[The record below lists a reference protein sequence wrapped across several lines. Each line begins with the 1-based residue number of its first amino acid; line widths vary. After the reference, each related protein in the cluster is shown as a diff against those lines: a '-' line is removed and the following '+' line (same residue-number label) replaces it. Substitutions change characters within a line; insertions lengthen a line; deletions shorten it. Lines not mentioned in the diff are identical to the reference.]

1 MSFIV
6 HLHCFLLQAAD
17 VQSET
22 SGTFR
27 SFIFAEHFHFFAFFF
42 PVVNILNRN
51 VHVNFATCLASLVSP
66 ASSTFFFFFFSK
78 YRIFKVKYHATEN
91 DLKEFTVDMFR
102 SFPRDVVVYLRMSHF
117 CFYPSKVVFQSL
129 IFLFLSHSLFF
140 KLCVVTMI
148 CFRKAP
154 LNKVKFISQFLYKYI
169 TTRTCFLDHVRSQG
183 FIQQLLQN
191 YAFDV
196 HCDQTLD
203 WIMVGFWLCRQRGCA
218 ICISTWYYFIPLIVM
233 PKQNWWFQWDTDKT
247 VIARFHLAFS
257 FLSKSCVNKN
267 DF

>member
-1 MSFIV
+1 MFKVKLQVPFVLLFSPNIFT
-6 HLHCFLLQAAD
+6 FLL
-17 VQSET
+17 
-22 SGTFR
+22 
-27 SFIFAEHFHFFAFFF
+27 FF

-78 YRIFKVKYHATEN
+78 YPIFKVKYHATEN

-102 SFPRDVVVYLRMSHF
+102 SFPGDVVVYLRMSHF

-154 LNKVKFISQFLYKYI
+154 LNKWNL
-169 TTRTCFLDHVRSQG
+169 
-183 FIQQLLQN
+183 
-191 YAFDV
+191 
-196 HCDQTLD
+196 
-203 WIMVGFWLCRQRGCA
+203 
-218 ICISTWYYFIPLIVM
+218 
-233 PKQNWWFQWDTDKT
+233 
-247 VIARFHLAFS
+247 
-257 FLSKSCVNKN
+257 FLSFCINI
-267 DF
+267 